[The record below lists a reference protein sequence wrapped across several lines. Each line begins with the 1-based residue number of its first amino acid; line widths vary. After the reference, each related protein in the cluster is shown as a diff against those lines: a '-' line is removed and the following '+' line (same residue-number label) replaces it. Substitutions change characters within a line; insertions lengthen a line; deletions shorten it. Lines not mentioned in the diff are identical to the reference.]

1 MGKDEDPLPV
11 NGAAYVGHVLD
22 LIEAMWFRADT
33 VDWPEFRHRHLAFAE
48 CNPGQAGVHDVVDG
62 ILAELNDGHSHLV
75 RPSTGTAASPRQPP
89 ALVGE
94 LRDGVGYIEVPWFVG
109 SPEFRA
115 EEFAGRIQRT
125 IADLD
130 QARPYGWMVDLRR
143 NAGGNMWPMLA
154 GLGPL
159 LGSGLIGSFIAQGRM
174 IPWSYENG
182 AACNGGNVLCR
193 AAGQPHVMD
202 EPIGRT
208 AILIGP
214 RTASAG
220 EAVCIAFK
228 GRPGT
233 RFFGDPTAGQST
245 GNEALPLE
253 DGAVLAIAAAVMVD
267 RLGNSYGGRL
277 MPDVPVPAPVADHD
291 QEGAV
296 PSALTWL
303 NQVTDDS
310 PVSLRWGPP
319 TRVEV
324 AGRSLRRSYE
334 RP

>member
-1 MGKDEDPLPV
+1 M

-22 LIEAMWFRADT
+22 CIETMWFCADT
-33 VDWPEFRHRHLAFAE
+33 VDWSEFRHRHLALAARSPSQAE
-48 CNPGQAGVHDVVDG
+48 VHNIVDG

-75 RPSTGTAASPRQPP
+75 RPSAGTAASPRQPP
-89 ALVGE
+89 SLVGE
-94 LRDGVGYIEVPWFVG
+94 LRDSVGYIEVPWFVG
-109 SPEFRA
+109 SPEFSA

-125 IADLD
+125 IADLER
-130 QARPYGWMVDLRR
+130 ARPYGWMVDLRR

-159 LGSGLIGSFIAQGRM
+159 LGSGLIGSFIAQGRI

-182 AACNGGNVLCR
+182 AACNGGRVLCR
-193 AAGQPHVMD
+193 APGQSHVMD

-245 GNEALPLE
+245 GNEGVPLE

-267 RLGNSYGGRL
+267 RLGKSYGGRL
-277 MPDVPVPAPVADHD
+277 MPDFPVPAPVGGQD
-291 QEGAV
+291 QDGALA
-296 PSALTWL
+296 SALAWL
-303 NQVTDDS
+303 KQATDND
-310 PVSLRWGPP
+310 LH
-319 TRVEV
+319 
-324 AGRSLRRSYE
+324 
-334 RP
+334 